1 MKAFQQER
9 REFLANSGLA
19 ALGLA
24 VSSAL
29 YGGGANAAAPVS
41 DASFDMDAAFA
52 SFMRDLGASPTDGG
66 GSVTFTGAD
75 PILRS
80 HFRIGASMAIPA
92 MGAAVGAAA
101 IWKQRTGES
110 QDLKVDL
117 RDSVWNVNPMVGLV
131 ASQLQAAGRI
141 PASDPIPGNLGWMP
155 TVNGLMMQAPLGL
168 DHPMSFRPFATA
180 DGRFMNFTGAYP
192 HLSDRVLNTLKCPPN
207 LEAIEAASRKWKALE
222 LEDAL
227 AEARAAGAMHRT
239 AEEWS
244 RHPEGMHLAGKPLV
258 EIVKIGDSAPVPFSN
273 DPTQPLSGI
282 KVVSCTHVIAGSTA
296 SRTLAEYG
304 ADVLHIARDQGFEH
318 EALVMDV
325 NVGMRSTFVDLRD
338 ARQKERFQQLLPQ
351 TDVFAES
358 FRGGAI
364 ERLGFGPEDVARQR
378 PGIVYLSVRCYSY
391 DGPWRDRAGFDM
403 EGLTVSGFTLAEG
416 QGTPRF
422 PPTLVMNDYIAGYL
436 GAAGVIA
443 ALRRRAQEGGS
454 YHVRVS
460 LTRAAMWYK
469 SLGQFATTNFDASQP
484 DHRIGTP
491 RTIKRSTPY
500 GVVERLAPQVQLS
513 RTPGQW
519 REPLVTV
526 RGSDLPKWS

>member
-1 MKAFQQER
+1 MKALYPAR
-9 REFLANSGLA
+9 REFLVNSSLA
-19 ALGLA
+19 VLGLA

-29 YGGGANAAAPVS
+29 HAQAP
-41 DASFDMDAAFA
+41 ASATPDGSTAFDINQAFA
-52 SFMRDLGASPTDGG
+52 TFMRDLGGTAADGG

-92 MGAAVGAAA
+92 MGAGVGAAA
-101 IWKQRTGES
+101 VWKLRTGQG

-117 RDSVWNVNPMVGLV
+117 RDAVWNVNPMVGLV
-131 ASQLQAAGRI
+131 ARQLQAAGRI
-141 PASDPIPGNLGWMP
+141 PPADPIPANLTWMP

-168 DHPMSFRPFATA
+168 DHPMSFRPFATQ
-180 DGRFMNFTGAYP
+180 DGRFLNFTGAYP
-192 HLSDRVLNTLKCPPN
+192 HLSDRILNTLKCPPN
-207 LEAIEAASRKWKALE
+207 LQAIEAASRKWNALE

-239 AEEWS
+239 TEEWA
-244 RHPEGMHLAGKPLV
+244 RHPEGIFLAGKPLV
-258 EIVKIGDSAPVPFSN
+258 EIVKIGESAPIPFTRE
-273 DPTQPLSGI
+273 PTQPLSGI

-338 ARQKERFQQLLPQ
+338 ARQRQRFEQLLPQ

-364 ERLGFGPEDVARQR
+364 ERLGFGPAEVASRR
-378 PGIVYLSVRCYSY
+378 PGIIYLSVRCYSY
-391 DGPWRDRAGFDM
+391 DGPWRNRAGFDM
-403 EGLTVSGFTLAEG
+403 EGLTVSGFTMAEG

-443 ALRRRAQEGGS
+443 ALRRRAVEGGS

-469 SLGQFATTNFDASQP
+469 SLGQFATTDFDATQP
-484 DHRIGTP
+484 EHRIGTP
-491 RTIKRSTPY
+491 ETIRRQTPY
-500 GVVERLAPQVQLS
+500 GEVERLAPQVRLS
-513 RTPGQW
+513 RTPGRW
-519 REPLVTV
+519 RDPLVAV
-526 RGSDLPKWS
+526 RGSDLPTWS

>member
-1 MKAFQQER
+1 
-9 REFLANSGLA
+9 
-19 ALGLA
+19 
-24 VSSAL
+24 
-29 YGGGANAAAPVS
+29 
-41 DASFDMDAAFA
+41 
-52 SFMRDLGASPTDGG
+52 MRDLGGTAADGG

-92 MGAAVGAAA
+92 MGAGVGAAA
-101 IWKQRTGES
+101 VWKLRTGQG

-117 RDSVWNVNPMVGLV
+117 RDAVWNVNPMVGLV
-131 ASQLQAAGRI
+131 ARQLQAAGRI
-141 PASDPIPGNLGWMP
+141 PPADPIPANLTWMP

-168 DHPMSFRPFATA
+168 DHPMSFRPFATQ

-192 HLSDRVLNTLKCPPN
+192 HLSDRILNTLKCPPN
-207 LEAIEAASRKWKALE
+207 LQAIEAASRKWNALE

-239 AEEWS
+239 TEEWA
-244 RHPEGMHLAGKPLV
+244 RHPEGIFLAGKPLV
-258 EIVKIGDSAPVPFSN
+258 EIVKIGESAPIPFTRE
-273 DPTQPLSGI
+273 PTQPLSGI

-338 ARQKERFQQLLPQ
+338 ARQRQRFEQLLPQ

-364 ERLGFGPEDVARQR
+364 ERLGFGPAEVASRR
-378 PGIVYLSVRCYSY
+378 PGIIYLSVRCYSY
-391 DGPWRDRAGFDM
+391 DGPWRNRAGFDM
-403 EGLTVSGFTLAEG
+403 EGLTVSGFTMAEG

-443 ALRRRAQEGGS
+443 ALRRRAVEGGS

-469 SLGQFATTNFDASQP
+469 SLGQFATTDFDATQP
-484 DHRIGTP
+484 EHRIGTP
-491 RTIKRSTPY
+491 ETIRRQTPY
-500 GVVERLAPQVQLS
+500 GEVERLAPQVRLS
-513 RTPGQW
+513 RTPGRW
-519 REPLVTV
+519 RDPLVAV
-526 RGSDLPKWS
+526 RGSDLPTWS